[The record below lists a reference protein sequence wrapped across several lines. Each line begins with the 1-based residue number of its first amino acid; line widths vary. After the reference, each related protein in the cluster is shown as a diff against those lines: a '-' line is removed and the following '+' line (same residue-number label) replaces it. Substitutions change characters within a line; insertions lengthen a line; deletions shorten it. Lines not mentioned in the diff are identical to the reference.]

1 MLPPG
6 TRLGRRASSPPPGS
20 DGFPSLPFSRFGIST
35 EAVFSSPPGCLLV
48 DLGLLPGEGGSEWR
62 EGRIREASSGLTEA
76 LAGATTPQPAG
87 RGVGEGG
94 AGLASEPDGGDAAF
108 HHAPLSALACL
119 RCPFVKR

>member
-1 MLPPG
+1 MK
-6 TRLGRRASSPPPGS
+6 GREDQRGELDSRA
-20 DGFPSLPFSRFGIST
+20 
-35 EAVFSSPPGCLLV
+35 V
-48 DLGLLPGEGGSEWR
+48 
-62 EGRIREASSGLTEA
+62 GLTEV